1 MQKVLHKK
9 TTSMKADE

>member
-9 TTSMKADE
+9 TTNMKADE